1 MFATTPVKD
10 LLSGN
15 TIVDFTMDD
24 MINSGG
30 LADLRTA
37 FSSSIPLAP
46 FLHSGKG
53 AVKVGPSVPILP
65 KLLFVALSDVGKV
78 DVLELGTG
86 KLIATISVP
95 VPRSAVCSP
104 PRRSRTFSRGTPS
117 PTSPWTT

>member
-15 TIVDFTMDD
+15 TIADFTMDD

-30 LADLRTA
+30 LLDLRTA
-37 FSSSIPLAP
+37 FSSSIPPAP

-53 AVKVGPSVPILP
+53 AVKTGNFVPIIP
-65 KLLFVALSDVGKV
+65 KLLFVALSDVGRV

-86 KLIATISVP
+86 KLILSISVP
-95 VPRSAVCSP
+95 GVTTVSAYW
-104 PRRSRTFSRGTPS
+104 RQ
-117 PTSPWTT
+117 